1 MYWYQQS
8 CQLKWN
14 ITHPFPVLCNFLHA
28 SCSLN
33 SWIGVFSSQHFN
45 IWEWLL
51 GYVSFHQMMDL
62 TSEQP
67 EGCVLLKR
75 VQSNKLFIWTSSEFR
90 SNEYLVLGED
100 RDLKIALCSEV
111 TRTLFSIRASLNC
124 LPATNVIH
132 DLLSMIYCIWLCLRD
147 YFLVWISG
155 FFPFKLL
162 STFQTMVVC
171 FPSSQCFSLILP
183 TKFTACLCWSAAS
196 EPIHASLPLS
206 IWMNHSLQDICCRSS
221 KIPTKL

>member
-1 MYWYQQS
+1 
-8 CQLKWN
+8 
-14 ITHPFPVLCNFLHA
+14 
-28 SCSLN
+28 
-33 SWIGVFSSQHFN
+33 
-45 IWEWLL
+45 
-51 GYVSFHQMMDL
+51 MMDL

-90 SNEYLVLGED
+90 SNEYLALGED

-111 TRTLFSIRASLNC
+111 TRILFPIRASSNC

-162 STFQTMVVC
+162 STFRTMAVC

-206 IWMNHSLQDICCRSS
+206 IWMNHSSLQDICCQCS
-221 KIPTKL
+221 KIPTKV